1 MPDLFADVKSWVKRT
16 KPKLTD
22 VTLNVQ
28 LTVDGKNMH
37 IRLTVPMM
45 TILSHANIRGEVYN
59 FLEQSAD
66 HVAAVVAE
74 LKESAVITAVS

>member
-1 MPDLFADVKSWVKRT
+1 MPDLFADVKSWVKRS

-28 LTVDGKNMH
+28 LTVDGKNMY
-37 IRLTVPMM
+37 IRLTIPAMV
-45 TILSHANIRGEVYN
+45 ILSHKNIRQEVYN

-74 LKESAVITAVS
+74 LKESAAITVI